1 MAEKSGNFWGGFFVG
16 AVLGGAV
23 GAIAALKLTE
33 ASEDNPEVP
42 ADGAIH
48 AEQSRRTL
56 EQKIA
61 NLNAAIDAV
70 SQELSTAMENGDGD
84 SDTPERST

>member
-16 AVLGGAV
+16 AILGGAI

-33 ASEDNPEVP
+33 PSDDASDTLTDSP
-42 ADGAIH
+42 AN

-70 SQELSTAMENGDGD
+70 SQELSTAMENGQGD
-84 SDTPERST
+84 AES